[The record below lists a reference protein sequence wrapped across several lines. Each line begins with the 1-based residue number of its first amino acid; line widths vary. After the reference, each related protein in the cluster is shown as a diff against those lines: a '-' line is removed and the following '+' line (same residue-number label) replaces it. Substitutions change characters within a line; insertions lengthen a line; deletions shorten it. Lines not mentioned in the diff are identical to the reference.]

1 MILVMLW
8 LQPSDWRWHLVGIY
22 ALDVVASYSNFQMF
36 RSACERP
43 RVTCKLA
50 RGDHRC
56 LQMLVPPHLAINLQ
70 SQVRLLIS
78 GVSLR
83 ADTIGAGRWRC
94 LLMAHANLPAQV
106 RLLISGVPF
115 RDLFLSLVSIS

>member
-1 MILVMLW
+1 MMLTW
-8 LQPSDWRWHLVGIY
+8 LKATDWRWHLVGIS

-36 RSACERP
+36 RCACERP

-56 LQMLVPPHLAINLQ
+56 LQMLVPLYLATNLQ
-70 SQVRLLIS
+70 V
-78 GVSLR
+78 
-83 ADTIGAGRWRC
+83 
-94 LLMAHANLPAQV
+94 QV

-115 RDLFLSLVSIS
+115 RDLRFSLVSIS